1 MGINK
6 EILRLALPSILA
18 NITIPLVG
26 MVDIAVAGHLDTSA
40 AALIGGISVGSL
52 LFDLLYWNFGFL
64 RAGTS
69 GLTAQAYGRSD
80 YRNSVQTLQRAL
92 TVSIGIAALLIAIQ
106 WIFIKGAFLVIS
118 CSEEVHDLASQ
129 YFFIRIWAAP
139 ATLSIMAF
147 KGWFIGMQDS
157 FSSMLADLVINGVN
171 IAASIILTLGAGNF
185 NGIGFAG
192 IAAGTVIAQYSGLLL
207 CISIILLKYRK
218 LFTSTKYSFN
228 AIMKSPDTRKFFS
241 MNTDLFFRSI
251 CFVLIYEGFTLI
263 AARYGD
269 TLLAVSSIL
278 MKILMVF
285 SFFTDGFAYAG
296 EAMTGKY
303 IGRNDWKMV
312 HRTIVWTFVWSMGI
326 ALLFIFIY
334 YTCGIPMVRLMT
346 ADAEVIEA
354 SRQFIPWLLAMPL
367 LGCAAFTWDGIYI
380 GATDSRGTR
389 DAMILAALAF
399 FGIWFAGSIGSSQ
412 KSHEWH
418 IHLLMGAY
426 FAHLAARTI
435 YLTVKY
441 INRNTFKTTT
451 K

>member
-26 MVDIAVAGHLDTSA
+26 MVDIAVAGHLDSSA
-40 AALIGGISVGSL
+40 ATLIGGISIGSL

-80 YRNSVQTLQRAL
+80 DRTAVETLQRAL
-92 TVSIGIAALLIAIQ
+92 IVSAGIAAVLIAIQ
-106 WIFIKGAFLVIS
+106 WFFVKAAFFIIN
-118 CSEEVHDLASQ
+118 CSPEVHDLASR

-157 FSSMLADLVINGVN
+157 FSSMLADLTINGVN
-171 IAASIILTLGAGNF
+171 IAGSIILAM
-185 NGIGFAG
+185 GIFGWKGMGFSG
-192 IAAGTVIAQYSGLLL
+192 IATGTVIAQYSGLLL
-207 CISIILLKYRK
+207 CIGVIVLKYK
-218 LFTSTKYSFN
+218 HLFIKKNFDFKEILNST
-228 AIMKSPDTRKFFS
+228 DTKKFFT
-241 MNTDLFFRSI
+241 MNTDLFIRSI

-269 TLLAVSSIL
+269 TLLAVSTIL
-278 MKILMVF
+278 MKILMAF

-303 IGRNDWKMV
+303 IGRKDTQMV
-312 HRTIVWTFVWSMGI
+312 HKTVLWTFIWSMGI
-326 ALLFIFIY
+326 ALAFTLLY
-334 YTCGIPMVRLMT
+334 YACGIPMVRLMT
-346 ADAEVIEA
+346 SDASVIEA

-389 DAMILAALAF
+389 NAMIIATVAF
-399 FGIWFAGSIGSSQ
+399 FGIWFVGSAGKTSN
-412 KSHEWH
+412 SHEWH
-418 IHLLMGAY
+418 INLLLLSY

-435 YLTVKY
+435 YLTIKY
-441 INRNTFKTTT
+441 IQNRNSII
-451 K
+451 